1 MAVEDDP
8 VAKNFSS
15 TAFGA
20 LLTALPDTIG
30 SQSER
35 LDTVLIMITIMRQY
49 NRLHVTSQER
59 AMLTAQLKQK
69 FQYITLNGRDE
80 YIKTFVADYTLSSRN
95 HCPMT
100 RTDQIL

>member
-20 LLTALPDTIG
+20 LLSALPDTIG

-35 LDTVLIMITIMRQY
+35 LDTVLITILRQF